1 MAILPVLQHML
12 LNIGT
17 GHYIHAHVCIH
28 NLSPKLSQKR
38 KTLANSTMLSLHTKG
53 HRILHSRQGPL
64 DRHSPPV
71 PRNSPKNLPDIT
83 KYSHNLPNPICA
95 GHGEIY
101 YITRTVGEKL
111 GRSWPVPVAP
121 DPVPRTL
128 FVEFICHP
136 VPETPQQHRRLTS
149 EAPIQLLAQLG
160 EKVTQKLLICMPH
173 YIQGHLTVHDVV
185 LRLHTATEIRQRES
199 QAVLLARAQKRH
211 FLAASAS
218 ETRQQPML
226 TYGKTCHTQR
236 DSNWVN

>member
-1 MAILPVLQHML
+1 MHRNHQITRASQCIGCRKHLKISCMLHSSQCVLVAMAILPVLQHML

-28 NLSPKLSQKR
+28 NLSPNFSQKR
-38 KTLANSTMLSLHTKG
+38 RTLENSTMLSLHTKG

-111 GRSWPVPVAP
+111 GRS
-121 DPVPRTL
+121 
-128 FVEFICHP
+128 
-136 VPETPQQHRRLTS
+136 
-149 EAPIQLLAQLG
+149 
-160 EKVTQKLLICMPH
+160 
-173 YIQGHLTVHDVV
+173 
-185 LRLHTATEIRQRES
+185 
-199 QAVLLARAQKRH
+199 
-211 FLAASAS
+211 
-218 ETRQQPML
+218 
-226 TYGKTCHTQR
+226 
-236 DSNWVN
+236 